1 MRGYRLNHLRFNIHQ
16 NLAHFMGEE
25 AISLS
30 SVVSR
35 WKQKGLG
42 RKESEEENER
52 NTALQSNCAQKGGT
66 SEPILECKKKKKR
79 KETRKRMYAT
89 QPFTCPQRARKNE
102 KQATKKMNA
111 TQPFVCC

>member
-1 MRGYRLNHLRFNIHQ
+1 
-16 NLAHFMGEE
+16 MGEE

-66 SEPILECKKKKKR
+66 SEPILECKKKKKKKGNQEKNVCNTALHVPPESKKKWKTSHEENER
-79 KETRKRMYAT
+79 DTAIRVLLKVKEGASLLGGDPVSM
-89 QPFTCPQRARKNE
+89 
-102 KQATKKMNA
+102 
-111 TQPFVCC
+111 

>member
-1 MRGYRLNHLRFNIHQ
+1 
-16 NLAHFMGEE
+16 MGEE

-89 QPFTCPQRARKNE
+89 QPFTCPQRARKKWKTSHEENE
-102 KQATKKMNA
+102 RDTAIRVLLKVKEGASLLGEDPVSM
-111 TQPFVCC
+111 